1 MGNRLSMIPDKFVD
15 HLQRM
20 ELLKFTKKV
29 YVKMNTKAVRKKA
42 KKGFFKSMA
51 HAAAAIRL
59 TARRSVRTGTPKKKE
74 VPLQF
79 YTPTGRNLGSLG
91 YEMTVAD
98 RKPSQPGQAPKS
110 WMPKRYLKE
119 SILYEVDERNECA
132 RIYINPKFDSKD
144 IWKRHE
150 IGGIFETHYRERYYI
165 VGKPFENSQRRSEEF
180 RKQTRI
186 WYRRSAVK
194 TKMGNYP
201 KRPFLAPA
209 LEKMKPRIPA
219 MWKNALHI

>member
-1 MGNRLSMIPDKFVD
+1 MANRLSMVPEKFFS
-15 HLQRM
+15 HQQRM

-51 HAAAAIRL
+51 HAASAIRL
-59 TARRSVRTGTPKKKE
+59 TARNSIRQRTPKKKK

-91 YEMTVAD
+91 YEMTVAY
-98 RKPSQPGQAPKS
+98 REPSPVGETPRS

-119 SILYEVDERNECA
+119 SILYETDERKERA
-132 RIYINPKFDSKD
+132 RIYVNPKFDSKD

-150 IGGIFETHYRERYYI
+150 IGGTFQTHYKKKYFI
-165 VGKPFENSQRRSEEF
+165 VGKPFENSRRRSEGL

-186 WYRRSAVK
+186 WYLHSDTK
-194 TKMGNYP
+194 TKTGHYP
-201 KRPFLAPA
+201 KRPFLEPA

-219 MWKNALHI
+219 MWKNALHT